1 MQSPSALNALGS
13 ARIAGAGSI
22 TLQGALDFTLGS
34 PTNRAKNSLT
44 TGNKLEFNSTAVVR
58 MTMDPTGLTCDRLI
72 CSNSIDLNSKP
83 ALNLSVVNDQPLSP
97 GTKFCLIDYRDY
109 KGEFTILGRSSR
121 FAGYTNLSY
130 FNLGLNTYQIRY
142 DDNTYQPGSQQF
154 VTLTV
159 VANPDC
165 RVLNLSKQGAN
176 ALLWWSAN
184 CNIFQL
190 EATYSLSSN
199 TNSNPAIWTP
209 VTGNPVL
216 IGGQWIVSVP
226 IEATTNRFFRLRLP

>member
-1 MQSPSALNALGS
+1 VQSPSALNALGS

-22 TLQGALDFTLGS
+22 TLQGALDFTLG
-34 PTNRAKNSLT
+34 
-44 TGNKLEFNSTAVVR
+44 
-58 MTMDPTGLTCDRLI
+58 
-72 CSNSIDLNSKP
+72 
-83 ALNLSVVNDQPLSP
+83 
-97 GTKFCLIDYRDY
+97 
-109 KGEFTILGRSSR
+109 
-121 FAGYTNLSY
+121 
-130 FNLGLNTYQIRY
+130 
-142 DDNTYQPGSQQF
+142 
-154 VTLTV
+154 
-159 VANPDC
+159 
-165 RVLNLSKQGAN
+165 
-176 ALLWWSAN
+176 SAN